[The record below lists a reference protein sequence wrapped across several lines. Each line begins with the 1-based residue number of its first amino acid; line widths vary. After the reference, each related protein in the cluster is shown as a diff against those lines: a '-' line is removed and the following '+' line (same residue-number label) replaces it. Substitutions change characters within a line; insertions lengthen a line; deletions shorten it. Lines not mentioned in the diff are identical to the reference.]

1 MNSSASLLGAIVLI
15 CLGSVFA
22 AIDAA
27 ISTVSMAR
35 VQELVRDERPGA
47 VRLVKVM
54 ADRPRHINQV
64 VLLRIVCEISAT
76 VLLAQFF
83 YRAVSRDWGLFI
95 AAVVMVVI
103 SFVVIGVGPRTL
115 GRQNAYSIA
124 LVSALPLQLISVL
137 LAPISRILVVLGN
150 MLTPGRGFRNG
161 PFASEIEL
169 REVVDLA
176 QQRGV
181 VAADER
187 RMIQSVFELGDTPAR
202 EVMVPRTEMIWI
214 ESDKS
219 AAAATSLAVRS
230 GHSRIPVIGENVDD
244 IVGVVYLKDCV
255 QQTYYSSAGGRDTTV
270 TDVMRP
276 AVFVPDSK
284 PLDELLREMQRDRN
298 HMTLLVDEYGAI
310 AGLVTIEDVLE
321 EIVGEIADEYD
332 AAEVAPVED
341 LGDNRFR
348 VSARLPIEDVG
359 ELYGV
364 EFEEDLDV
372 DTVGGLL
379 ALELGRVPLPGSE
392 VVSHGLRLHAEGGP
406 DHRGRVRIGT
416 VLLSRAEAVVRKMA
430 EFHSGFVCFVGR
442 PNTGKS
448 TLTNALVG
456 SKVAITS
463 NRPQTTRHTIRGIVH
478 RDDFQIIL
486 VDTPGLHRP
495 RTLLGKRL
503 NDLVRDTYSEVD
515 AIGLC
520 IPADEAIGPGDRWIV
535 EQIRS
540 TAPRTT
546 LIAVVTKIDKVPKD
560 KLAAQLVAVSELVGD
575 SAEIVPVSAA
585 TGEQVDVLIGV
596 LAAALPPGP
605 PYYPDG
611 ELTDEPEEVLM
622 AEFIREAALEGVRDE
637 LPHSLAVV
645 IDEVNPR
652 EGRDDLIDVH
662 AVLFVERDSQK
673 GIVIGKGGARLR
685 EVGTVARSQIEKLLG
700 TKVYLELRVK
710 VAKNWQRDPKQ
721 LGRLGF

>member
-22 AIDAA
+22 ALDAA

-35 VQELVRDERPGA
+35 VHELVRDERPGA
-47 VRLVKVM
+47 VRLAKVM
-54 ADRPRHINQV
+54 ADRPRYINLV

-83 YRAVSRDWGLFI
+83 YRAVSREWGLFI

-124 LVSALPLQLISVL
+124 LVSALPLQVISVL

-219 AAAATSLAVRS
+219 ADQATSVAVRS

-244 IVGVVYLKDCV
+244 VVGVVYLKDCV
-255 QQTYYSSAGGRDTTV
+255 QQAYYSSAGGRDTVV
-270 TDVMRP
+270 TEVMRP

-332 AAEVAPVED
+332 AAEVAPVEE

-392 VVSHGLRLHAEGGP
+392 VESHGLLLHAEGGP
-406 DHRGRVRIGT
+406 DHRGRIRIGT
-416 VLLSRAEAVVRKMA
+416 VLVSRAEVVGA
-430 EFHSGFVCFVGR
+430 E
-442 PNTGKS
+442 
-448 TLTNALVG
+448 
-456 SKVAITS
+456 
-463 NRPQTTRHTIRGIVH
+463 
-478 RDDFQIIL
+478 
-486 VDTPGLHRP
+486 
-495 RTLLGKRL
+495 
-503 NDLVRDTYSEVD
+503 ND
-515 AIGLC
+515 
-520 IPADEAIGPGDRWIV
+520 
-535 EQIRS
+535 
-540 TAPRTT
+540 
-546 LIAVVTKIDKVPKD
+546 
-560 KLAAQLVAVSELVGD
+560 
-575 SAEIVPVSAA
+575 
-585 TGEQVDVLIGV
+585 
-596 LAAALPPGP
+596 
-605 PYYPDG
+605 
-611 ELTDEPEEVLM
+611 
-622 AEFIREAALEGVRDE
+622 
-637 LPHSLAVV
+637 
-645 IDEVNPR
+645 
-652 EGRDDLIDVH
+652 
-662 AVLFVERDSQK
+662 
-673 GIVIGKGGARLR
+673 
-685 EVGTVARSQIEKLLG
+685 
-700 TKVYLELRVK
+700 
-710 VAKNWQRDPKQ
+710 
-721 LGRLGF
+721 